1 MLAESIRFKGG
12 TTSSPSPYWLA
23 ARLSL
28 MQLHAVTLLQMG
40 EESSAFAALDPLA
53 NYLGGYRMLIKILPL
68 QTLSC
73 FQHGEKGKGILIA
86 LLKAKRL

>member
-1 MLAESIRFKGG
+1 MLTESIRFKRG

-28 MQLHAVTLLQMG
+28 MQLHAVTFLQMG

-68 QTLSC
+68 PNIELFSTW
-73 FQHGEKGKGILIA
+73 GKR
-86 LLKAKRL
+86 KRHTDSFAQS